1 MIYAQLHLTLPA
13 WIHEEVD
20 AQRAYPSAQD
30 KVALAIQLSRRNVD
44 HRSGGPFGAAVF
56 SGDRLVGVGVNR
68 VVPHNCSAAHAE
80 VMALTTSQQRMQSF
94 RLNQAGGRITLA
106 TSAQPCSMC
115 YGALIWA
122 GIDELLIA
130 AAQLANWRVLS
141 RPAGTSWVIDL
152 NAARTAGYPRPSVAK
167 KLRAAWRKLEEHGT
181 LRWRYVRGADWNT
194 AALEDMGRIEAQS
207 WIARTMLW

>member
-1 MIYAQLHLTLPA
+1 VLYAQLHLTLPA
-13 WIHEEVD
+13 WVHEEVD
-20 AQRAYPSAQD
+20 AQRRYPDADSRI
-30 KVALAIQLSRRNVD
+30 ALAIQLSRRNVD

-56 SGDRLVGVGVNR
+56 NEEGRLIGVGVNR

-80 VMALTTSQQRMQSF
+80 VMALTTSQQRVQSF

-130 AAQLANWRVLS
+130 ARADDVQSLAGFDEGPL
-141 RPAGTSWVIDL
+141 P
-152 NAARTAGYPRPSVAK
+152 
-167 KLRAAWRKLEEHGT
+167 
-181 LRWRYVRGADWNT
+181 ADWKGE
-194 AALEDMGRIEAQS
+194 LVKRG
-207 WIARTMLW
+207 IAVHTDLMRDHARDVLRDYGESGLVY

>member
-13 WIHEEVD
+13 WIHDEVD
-20 AQRAYPSAQD
+20 GNRLYPDAESRI
-30 KVALAIQLSRRNVD
+30 ALAIQLSRRNVD

-56 SGDRLVGVGVNR
+56 TGAGRLVGVGVNR

-80 VMALTTSQQRMQSF
+80 VMALTTSQQRVQSF
-94 RLNQAGGRITLA
+94 RLNQSGERFILA

-130 AAQLANWRVLS
+130 ARADDVQSLAGFDEGPL
-141 RPAGTSWVIDL
+141 P
-152 NAARTAGYPRPSVAK
+152 
-167 KLRAAWRKLEEHGT
+167 
-181 LRWRYVRGADWNT
+181 ADWKGE
-194 AALEDMGRIEAQS
+194 LEKRG
-207 WIARTMLW
+207 IAVHADLLRDHARDVLRDYGESGLVY